1 MTHPIHDAE
10 EILAQEIA
18 PMAQRYMKASAG
30 SMRFTLKP
38 VFDRM
43 DAALAASPLGVACKA
58 GCDYCCHYR
67 VQVSAA
73 EAFALAE
80 QVATL
85 PADQQGALRA
95 RIAQTAQRIAPLTKD
110 QHEATNIP
118 CAFLQNRQCSVYAVR
133 PSACRGHH
141 ALDAGV
147 CERTFVDP
155 ASTELNQLDGSRQAV
170 HEGYKSTILF
180 GQYHG
185 GQDATAYEM
194 HGAVQAALNNPA
206 AFQRWKKGKVAFPEV
221 GDRKSVAQLIAEA
234 GQ

>member
-1 MTHPIHDAE
+1 MMHPMEDAQ

-18 PMAQRYMKASAG
+18 PIAQRYMKASAG

-43 DAALAASPLGVACKA
+43 DAALAASPMGIACKA
-58 GCDYCCHYR
+58 GCDFCCHYR
-67 VQVSAA
+67 VQISAS

-80 QVATL
+80 HVASL
-85 PADQQGALRA
+85 PAAQQAPLRA
-95 RIAQTAQRIAPLTKD
+95 RIAQTAQRTAQLSKA
-110 QHEATNIP
+110 QYEATNIP
-118 CAFLQNRQCSVYAVR
+118 CAFLQDRQCSAYSSR

-155 ASTELNQLDGSRQAV
+155 ASTELNRLDAHRQAV

-180 GQYHG
+180 GQSHG

-194 HGAVQAALNNPA
+194 HGAVQAALTNAA
-206 AFQRWKKGKVAFPEV
+206 AFGRWKKGKVAFPEV
-221 GDRKSVAQLIAEA
+221 SDRQSVAQMIAEA
-234 GQ
+234 GK